1 MIPLS
6 GGAGADRLIG
16 GAGTDVLSGGL
27 GRDMFVL
34 DLDST
39 DVITDFDVSAILS
52 NRDGRTVQND
62 QLEYSFSFRDI
73 IDAWTADV
81 NLGSLTLSDIQ
92 SGNYGLEY
100 SIVANGDAATTNSW
114 TLSIQFG
121 SQAAGYATLATTA
134 LNWSSNP
141 FNLDN
146 GETLSRDEYGL
157 KAFTVNSVDF
167 TSVSSLTDT
176 VTSNASVMFTRTVE
190 VINTCC

>member
-1 MIPLS
+1 M
-6 GGAGADRLIG
+6 
-16 GAGTDVLSGGL
+16 
-27 GRDMFVL
+27 
-34 DLDST
+34 DLNT
-39 DVITDFDVSAILS
+39 
-52 NRDGRTVQND
+52 
-62 QLEYSFSFRDI
+62 
-73 IDAWTADV
+73 
-81 NLGSLTLSDIQ
+81 Q
-92 SGNYGLEY
+92 SSKWY
-100 SIVANGDAATTNSW
+100 AATTNSW

-176 VTSNASVMFTRTVE
+176 VTSNALMFTRTAE
-190 VINTCC
+190 VINTSAAEIISGARTGDIFVLEGADIVTGGLGTDRYEIRLLENDGGR